1 VKYSKEYLG
10 KRELKLK
17 KIGVAVIGV
26 GFWGRNHARVYMEIP
41 EAELI
46 GVCDIDPKR
55 AKETAERYGVEAYTD
70 SRKLLRRNDVD
81 AVSICTWTT
90 THAKE
95 TIRALKAGKHVLVE
109 KPIASTIREAKQ
121 IVQMAEIEE
130 LVLMTGFIERFNP
143 GVERVVKTINEGY
156 IGDIVSAT
164 SRRVSEWPER
174 IGDVGVVKDSAIHD
188 IDMMRYIFGEDPQT
202 MFAKAGKLR
211 HKRFEDY
218 AQIMLTFS
226 HGRTAFIEA
235 NWLTPYKVRKLIVTG
250 SKGIVTL
257 DYLSQEI
264 IIETEEKTFIPRYKW
279 EEPLKRELKHFIRCI
294 IENKQPL
301 VSGLDGLKALIICEA
316 ALKSAAKGKSI
327 NLERILRNV
336 G

>member
-1 VKYSKEYLG
+1 M
-10 KRELKLK
+10 K

-46 GVCDIDPKR
+46 GVCDIDAKR
-55 AKETAERYGVEAYTD
+55 AKETAEKYGVEAYTD
-70 SRKLLRRNDVD
+70 SRKLLKRSDVD

-95 TIRALKAGKHVLVE
+95 TIRALKAGKNVLVE
-109 KPIASTIREAKQ
+109 KPITSTVREAKQ
-121 IVQMAEIEE
+121 IVKMAENERLI
-130 LVLMTGFIERFNP
+130 LMTGFIERFNP
-143 GVERVVKTINEGY
+143 GVERVIKTIEEGS
-156 IGDIVSAT
+156 IRDVVSAT

-174 IGDVGVVKDSAIHD
+174 VGDVGVVKDSAIHD
-188 IDMMRYIFGEDPQT
+188 VDMMRYIFDEDPKT
-202 MFAKAGKLR
+202 VFAKTGKLR

-226 HGRTAFIEA
+226 HGKTAFIEA

-264 IIETEEKTFIPRYKW
+264 VIETEEKTFIPRYKW
-279 EEPLKRELKHFIRCI
+279 EEPLKRELEHFVECVRKY
-294 IENKQPL
+294 KQPL
-301 VSGLDGLKALIICEA
+301 ASGLDGLKALIICEA
-316 ALKSAAKGKSI
+316 VLKSAAKGKSV
-327 NLERILRNV
+327 NLEKILGNV
-336 G
+336 S

>member
-1 VKYSKEYLG
+1 M
-10 KRELKLK
+10 K

-46 GVCDIDPKR
+46 GVCDINSER
-55 AKETAERYGVEAYTD
+55 AKETAEKYGVEAYTD
-70 SRKLLRRNDVD
+70 SRKLLKRDDVD

-95 TIRALKAGKHVLVE
+95 TIKALKAGKHVLVE
-109 KPIASTIREAKQ
+109 KPIASTVKEAKQ
-121 IVQMAEIEE
+121 MVQMAEREE
-130 LVLMTGFIERFNP
+130 LILMTGFIERFNP
-143 GVERVVKTINEGY
+143 GIERVIKTINGSSVGE
-156 IGDIVSAT
+156 IVSAT
-164 SRRVSEWPER
+164 ARRVSQWPER

-188 IDMMRYIFGEDPQT
+188 IDMMRYIFGEDPKNV
-202 MFAKAGKLR
+202 FAKAGKLK

-226 HGRTAFIEA
+226 HGKTAFIEA

-279 EEPLKRELKHFIRCI
+279 EEPLKRELEHFVKCV
-294 IENKQPL
+294 IENKKPL

-316 ALKSAAKGKSI
+316 ALKSAAKEKSI
-327 NLERILRNV
+327 NLEKSLGNI
-336 G
+336 

>member
-1 VKYSKEYLG
+1 M
-10 KRELKLK
+10 K

-46 GVCDIDPKR
+46 GVCDINSER
-55 AKETAERYGVEAYTD
+55 AKETAEKYGVEAYTD
-70 SRKLLRRNDVD
+70 SRKLLKRGDVD

-95 TIRALKAGKHVLVE
+95 TIRALEAGKHVLVE
-109 KPIASTIREAKQ
+109 KPIASTVKEAKR
-121 IVQMAEIEE
+121 IVQMAEREDLI
-130 LVLMTGFIERFNP
+130 LMTGFIERFNP
-143 GVERVVKTINEGY
+143 GIERVIKTINGSSVGE
-156 IGDIVSAT
+156 IVSAT
-164 SRRVSEWPER
+164 ARRVSQWPER

-188 IDMMRYIFGEDPQT
+188 IDMMRYIFGEDPKNV
-202 MFAKAGKLR
+202 FAKAGKLR

-226 HGRTAFIEA
+226 HGKTAFIEA
-235 NWLTPYKVRKLIVTG
+235 NWLTPYRVRKLIVTG

-264 IIETEEKTFIPRYKW
+264 VIETEEKTFIPRYKW
-279 EEPLKRELKHFIRCI
+279 EEPLKRELEHFVKCV

-327 NLERILRNV
+327 NLEKSLGNI
-336 G
+336 

>member
-1 VKYSKEYLG
+1 M
-10 KRELKLK
+10 KRV
-17 KIGVAVIGV
+17 GVAVIGV

-46 GVCDIDPKR
+46 GVCDINSER
-55 AKETAERYGVEAYTD
+55 AKETADKYGVEAYTD
-70 SRKLLRRNDVD
+70 SRKLLKRDDVD

-109 KPIASTIREAKQ
+109 KPITSTVKEAKR
-121 IVQMAEIEE
+121 IVQMAEKEE
-130 LVLMTGFIERFNP
+130 LILMTGFIERFNP
-143 GVERVVKTINEGY
+143 GIERVIKAINESSVGE
-156 IGDIVSAT
+156 IVSAT
-164 SRRVSEWPER
+164 ARRVSQWPER

-188 IDMMRYIFGEDPQT
+188 IDMMRYIFGEDPKNV
-202 MFAKAGKLR
+202 FAKAGKLR

-226 HGRTAFIEA
+226 HGKTAFIEA
-235 NWLTPYKVRKLIVTG
+235 NWLTPYRVRKLIVTG

-264 IIETEEKTFIPRYKW
+264 VIETEEKTFIPRYKW
-279 EEPLKRELKHFIRCI
+279 EEPLKRELEHFIKCV

-301 VSGLDGLKALIICEA
+301 VSGLDGVKALIICEA
-316 ALKSAAKGKSI
+316 ALKSAAKEKSI
-327 NLERILRNV
+327 NLEKNLGNI
-336 G
+336 

>member
-1 VKYSKEYLG
+1 
-10 KRELKLK
+10 LK

-46 GVCDIDPKR
+46 GVCDIDAKR
-55 AKETAERYGVEAYTD
+55 AKETAEKYGVEAYTD
-70 SRKLLRRNDVD
+70 SRKLLKRNDVD

-95 TIRALKAGKHVLVE
+95 TIRALKAGKNVLVE
-109 KPIASTIREAKQ
+109 KPIASTVREAKQ
-121 IVQMAEIEE
+121 IVKMAENERLI
-130 LVLMTGFIERFNP
+130 LMTGFIERFNP
-143 GVERVVKTINEGY
+143 GVERVIKTIEEGS

-174 IGDVGVVKDSAIHD
+174 VGDVGVVKDSAIHD
-188 IDMMRYIFGEDPQT
+188 IDMMRYIFDEDPKT
-202 MFAKAGKLR
+202 VFAKTGKLR

-226 HGRTAFIEA
+226 HGKTAFIEA
-235 NWLTPYKVRKLIVTG
+235 NWLTPYKVRKLIITG
-250 SKGIVTL
+250 NKGIVNL

-264 IIETEEKTFIPRYKW
+264 VIETEEKTFIPRYKW
-279 EEPLKRELKHFIRCI
+279 EEPLKRELKHFVECVRK
-294 IENKQPL
+294 NKQPL
-301 VSGLDGLKALIICEA
+301 ASGLDGLKALIICEA
-316 ALKSAAKGKSI
+316 VLKSAAKGKSV
-327 NLERILRNV
+327 NLEKILGNV
-336 G
+336 S